1 MGGGDWVPLWGFGA
15 PIWQE
20 GCRVCVC
27 CGCNPITGG
36 ACCTEFAGALH
47 AAFCPLTPHQG
58 PTVAPHHCLPPPP
71 CPEPRVAAGAGL
83 RALGGGRALHVLEQG
98 WDKPSSGNLNHR
110 VMNRWTW
117 EGCLPQGLGFAAS
130 EPAKC
135 IPSWCAW
142 PFMSAPRRAARA
154 PPPIHEGALCRSSS
168 RPACAAPAPPPAIV
182 PGSAARARCRVTP
195 GERVWARGGGPGP

>member
-1 MGGGDWVPLWGFGA
+1 MTGFLYGASGSPSGRRGAGSVCAAGAIPSLGVHAALSLQGLCMQPSTPLPRTKA
-15 PIWQE
+15 PPWP
-20 GCRVCVC
+20 
-27 CGCNPITGG
+27 PIT
-36 ACCTEFAGALH
+36 
-47 AAFCPLTPHQG
+47 AFH
-58 PTVAPHHCLPPPP
+58 PP

-83 RALGGGRALHVLEQG
+83 RALGGMQALHVLEQG
-98 WDKPSSGNLNHR
+98 WDEPSSGNLNHR

-130 EPAKC
+130 GPAKC

-168 RPACAAPAPPPAIV
+168 RPACAAPAPPPPLCLGAR
-182 PGSAARARCRVTP
+182 RAR
-195 GERVWARGGGPGP
+195 GAA

>member
-1 MGGGDWVPLWGFGA
+1 MQHGADPRVGGVGGGDWVPLWGFGV

-130 EPAKC
+130 GPAKC

-168 RPACAAPAPPPAIV
+168 RPACAAPAPPPPLCLGAR
-182 PGSAARARCRVTP
+182 RAR
-195 GERVWARGGGPGP
+195 GAA